1 MSAQIM
7 RFEIDSDQ
15 FSGLSDHL
23 SCRGVLDLKN
33 PLTRFQSLDPNVFL
47 QTVGN
52 LLRDEDYLPFSP
64 AFLCPDEQFPIIDIF
79 HLELEHLSD
88 PHTAPGHE
96 FQNKSIARI
105 FAPENH
111 LVNDILFEYRP
122 LAASAG
128 PERLGQNRR
137 VAWIREGEI
146 DVVSDE
152 IEERLEDGV
161 LEALGGLLLTSC
173 TSGQEG
179 KDVVGSDGTDFPV
192 TELVIE
198 FVQEKAIILD
208 RIFFPSS
215 LSGTP

>member
-1 MSAQIM
+1 VG
-7 RFEIDSDQ
+7 FKIDSDQ
-15 FSGLSDHL
+15 FTGLSDHL

-33 PLTRFQSLDPNVFL
+33 PLTRLQALNPDVFL
-47 QTVGN
+47 QAIGN
-52 LLRDEDYLPFSP
+52 LLRYEDDFHFS
-64 AFLCPDEQFPIIDIF
+64 ATFWGLDEQFPVIDIF
-79 HLELEHLSD
+79 HLELKHLSD

-96 FQNKSIARI
+96 FQNKSISWI
-105 FAPENH
+105 FTPEND
-111 LVNDILFEYRP
+111 LVDDILFEDCP

-128 PERLGQNRR
+128 SERLGQNRC
-137 VAWIREGEI
+137 VAWIREGEV

-161 LEALGGLLLTSC
+161 LESLGGLLLPIG

-179 KDVVGSDGTDFPV
+179 KDVIGGDGADFPI

-208 RIFFPSS
+208 RIFSPS
-215 LSGTP
+215 